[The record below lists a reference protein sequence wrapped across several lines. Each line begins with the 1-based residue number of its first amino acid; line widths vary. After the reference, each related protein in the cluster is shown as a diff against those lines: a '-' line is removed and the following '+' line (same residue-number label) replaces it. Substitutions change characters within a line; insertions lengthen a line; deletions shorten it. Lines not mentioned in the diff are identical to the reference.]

1 MDCFALEQNLSAAS
15 ARVAAGQSALMS
27 QRRQIRELEQCGF
40 DASLARA
47 LLRDYEQ
54 LQAMAMFDRNRF
66 ATALSTPMPTTTPTS
81 TIDTPSSINDD
92 EQDYFLDID
101 TYHRLAA

>member
-1 MDCFALEQNLSAAS
+1 MDCFALEQNLTAAS

-54 LQAMAMFDRNRF
+54 SQAMAMFDRNRF
-66 ATALSTPMPTTTPTS
+66 ASALAISVPTS
-81 TIDTPSSINDD
+81 PPTSNSDMLSSNDD